1 MKKERSIPV
10 EENGTSFPFPSEN
23 VDPEL
28 KRKDRYGLVLAK
40 AIYYTI
46 STFGPRLFNNSR
58 SIYNE
63 YISYAIGEQDENK
76 YKPLLKIDANQS
88 ATTWVGALRWAIK
101 NYATK
106 RVNIA
111 VSKISEREYDPIIDI
126 LDKTSIDKKNDTKRR
141 LKFYLDFQDETKE
154 IESITRQKLA
164 PPEVSDKL
172 MPETQEE
179 IDLWMDT
186 NFKFRESVIIEKLV
200 KHHMDR
206 NRYQNIKRKTA
217 FDTFV
222 NGAQIVYAAMDANML
237 PEIYRIDMTDG
248 VFPSTEMEDF
258 SDIGH
263 GGHILEPT
271 IPEFYKMVGDALTR
285 TEVDALV
292 KKHAKS
298 AGTVRLD
305 TSNNN
310 NGREA
315 DEEQKIVPVFRF
327 AYKST
332 NEMVHV
338 QRKDEHGNPRSY
350 RRKYDEFKSVKE
362 QEKFKEKYGDSRTLK
377 RSTYYSIYEGFYI
390 IGSEIVFR
398 YGEKHNQ
405 ERPRGEMGQT
415 ALPYKMFAPNIQKN
429 RLVSTMKQMIPVLD
443 ELQSFHIKKQH
454 LLANALPAVWEI
466 DLNAMR
472 DAQFQWNDKDM
483 TDQQKIQF
491 LFQTG
496 IFVYDSGDRYK
507 TASSYRPIR
516 NMANSVA
523 ADVMMYVN
531 LIANALI
538 ELDEIIGYNK
548 VTSASTLR
556 PDTLKGTAEIQEN
569 ASEVALDY
577 LYRADREVTLEV
589 IKAVAILSIQSV
601 KYVKNGYYEN
611 ILSSEDIALIKAM
624 KAGDLGYRSEIRPTV
639 KEWQNLYA
647 EAVQAANTGVI
658 GWDDYLDLKQV
669 NNLKEAINLFRVRVR
684 RMREDKQNDSKGLV
698 QETGKVQQNS
708 NEQAHKNKMTEIQME
723 KELQDAKVMADAESA
738 RKGHG
743 YKMKEIKE
751 KAKADTAGKIIQQS
765 VQDESD
771 QAKFVAEKVVEEF
784 IREEPEVNPK
794 KEA

>member
-1 MKKERSIPV
+1 MKKARIPL
-10 EENGTSFPFPSEN
+10 EANGTNYPFPSEN
-23 VDPEL
+23 IDPEL
-28 KRKDRYGLVLAK
+28 KKTPEYGLILAK
-40 AIYYTI
+40 AMFYTI
-46 STFGPRLFNNSR
+46 STFGPRLFNNNR

-63 YISYAIGEQDENK
+63 YIAYAIGEQDENK

-88 ATTWVGALRWAIK
+88 SNTWVGALRWAIK

-111 VSKISEREYDPIIDI
+111 VSKISERQYDPLIDI
-126 LDKTSIDKKNDTKRR
+126 LDKSSIDKKNDTKRR

-154 IESITRQKLA
+154 IESITRQHLA
-164 PPEVSDKL
+164 PPEVSEKL

-200 KHHMDR
+200 RHHMDR

-237 PEIYRIDMTDG
+237 PEIYRIDSSDG

-263 GGHILEPT
+263 GGHVMEPT
-271 IPEFYKMVGDALTR
+271 IPEFYKMVGSSISRA
-285 TEVDALV
+285 EAEALV
-292 KKHAKS
+292 KEFSKS
-298 AGTVRLD
+298 SGDARLD
-305 TSNNN
+305 TSSNSNT
-310 NGREA
+310 RESDGA
-315 DEEQKIVPVFRF
+315 QKIMPIFRF
-327 AYKST
+327 CYRST
-332 NEMVHV
+332 NEMVHIK
-338 QRKDEHGNPRSY
+338 RKDEHGNPRLY
-350 RRKYDEFKSVKE
+350 RRNYEEFKTKKE
-362 QEKFKEKYGDSRTLK
+362 QVKFKEKYGDSRELV
-377 RSTYYSIYEGFYI
+377 RSTYYSIYEGFWI
-390 IGSEIVFR
+390 VGSEKVFR
-398 YGEKHNQ
+398 YDEKYNQ
-405 ERPRGEMGQT
+405 ERPRGEMGQA
-415 ALPYKMFAPNIQKN
+415 ALPYKIFAPNIQRN

-443 ELQSFHIKKQH
+443 ELQAYHIKKQH

-466 DLNAMR
+466 DLQAMR
-472 DAQFQWNDKDM
+472 DAQFQWNDKEM
-483 TDQQKIQF
+483 SDQQKIQF

-507 TASSYRPIR
+507 SGSSYRPIR

-523 ADVMMYVN
+523 ADVMMYIN
-531 LIANALI
+531 LIANALV

-601 KYVKNGYYEN
+601 KYIKTGYYEN
-611 ILSSEDIALIKAM
+611 ILSKEDIALIKAM
-624 KAGDLGYRSEIRPTV
+624 KPGDLGYRAEIRPTV
-639 KEWQNLYA
+639 KEWTALYT
-647 EAVQAANTGVI
+647 EAVQAANNDVI

-669 NNLKEAINLFRVRVR
+669 DNLKEAINLFRVRVR
-684 RMREDKQNDSKGLV
+684 RMREDKKAAAEGLV
-698 QETGKVQQNS
+698 AKGGDVQSNS
-708 NEQAHKNKMTEIQME
+708 NEQAHKNRMTELEMQ
-723 KELQDAKVMADAESA
+723 KELDGAKMAAEEKTA
-738 RKGHG
+738 FKAHG
-743 YKMKEIKE
+743 YKMKEIRE
-751 KAKADTAGKIIQQS
+751 KAQVETAGKIIQS
-765 VQDESD
+765 NTLDESA

-784 IREEPEVNPK
+784 IKPEAEVNPEK
-794 KEA
+794 KA